1 MFLMD
6 LSNCTI
12 CPHLCGVD
20 RRIKQGFCKNSEK
33 LLISTFHLHFW
44 EEPVLSGNGGS
55 GTIFFSHCNMRCLYC
70 QNYQISQYGHGKT
83 ADPPELKNIMLSLQE
98 SGAHNIN
105 LVTPTHVTPLIR
117 EALIMAKRE
126 GLHIPVVWNSNAYE
140 QTETLLEL
148 EGLVDVY
155 LPDLRYSDDETAYTY
170 SGIKNYTQ
178 IARQAIR
185 EMKRQTGRLKT
196 DEGIAWKGLLIRLLV
211 LPGNINRVDLSLDWI
226 AQALGPETAIS
237 LLGQYYPAYKS
248 CNYPEINKGVDRKTY
263 LQIADH
269 AAGLGFVSGFL
280 QETGSSSD
288 YTPDFPK

>member
-1 MFLMD
+1 MD
-6 LSNCTI
+6 LNNCTI

-20 RRIKQGFCKNSEK
+20 RSCKQGFCRSSEK
-33 LLISTFHLHFW
+33 LHISTFQLHFW
-44 EEPVLSGNGGS
+44 EEPVLSGTRGS
-55 GTIFFSHCNMRCLYC
+55 GTIFFSHCNMRCVYC

-83 ADPPELKNIMLSLQE
+83 ADPPELKDIMLSLQE

-117 EALIMAKRE
+117 DALIMAKHE
-126 GLHIPVVWNSNAYE
+126 GLQIPVVWNSNAYE
-140 QTETLLEL
+140 RIETLQEL
-148 EGLVDVY
+148 EGLVDMY
-155 LPDLRYSDDETAYTY
+155 LPDLRYAEDETAYTY
-170 SGIKNYTQ
+170 SGIKNYTR

-226 AQALGPETAIS
+226 ARVLGVETSIS

-248 CNYPEINKGVDRKTY
+248 FYYPEINKGTDRKTY
-263 LQIADH
+263 RKIADH
-269 AAGLGFVSGFL
+269 AAKLGFDNGFL
-280 QETGSSSD
+280 QETGSSRD
-288 YTPDFPK
+288 YTPDFPE